1 MHPSIPTKS
10 TLRTQKMQNK
20 KVPKRTCVACRESGD
35 KRELLRIVRTPEGEV
50 KIDPTGKQNGRG
62 AYVCKNKECFEK
74 LQKTHALDKAF
85 KMSVG
90 SEFFEEAFKELFGEQ

>member
-1 MHPSIPTKS
+1 M
-10 TLRTQKMQNK
+10 MQNK
-20 KVPKRTCVACRESGD
+20 KVPKRTCVVCRESSD

-50 KIDPTGKQNGRG
+50 KLDPTGKQNGRG

-90 SEFFEEAFKELFGEQ
+90 SEFFDEAFKELFGEQ